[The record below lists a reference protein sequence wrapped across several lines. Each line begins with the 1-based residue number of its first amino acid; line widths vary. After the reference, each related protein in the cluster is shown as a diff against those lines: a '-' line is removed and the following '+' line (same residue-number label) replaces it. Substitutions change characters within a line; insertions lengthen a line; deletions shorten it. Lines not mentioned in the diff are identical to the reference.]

1 MSIFDELVARYR
13 NMNYGNLSGNN
24 PSAVRSLL
32 EEYNDRTYAQTIN
45 PSELTYLNGVPQN
58 QWIIDDRGN
67 LVFGMPGMEGG
78 LIGSGSTYPTY
89 DPNIDYGDPG
99 YAGFIPGEITGELQ
113 QGLIGDVGQMWDM
126 GEAER
131 QIISGQNMAEW
142 QTPWWGMQQASNMM
156 SQMPTSQQF
165 QNPNP
170 ILTGIAAAG
179 SMGNMF
185 G

>member
-67 LVFGMPGMEGG
+67 LVFGMPGMEERVLLLGVVRHC
-78 LIGSGSTYPTY
+78 SGVKQAKQTQT
-89 DPNIDYGDPG
+89 NKLKQ
-99 YAGFIPGEITGELQ
+99 A
-113 QGLIGDVGQMWDM
+113 
-126 GEAER
+126 
-131 QIISGQNMAEW
+131 QNR
-142 QTPWWGMQQASNMM
+142 PS
-156 SQMPTSQQF
+156 
-165 QNPNP
+165 
-170 ILTGIAAAG
+170 L
-179 SMGNMF
+179 
-185 G
+185 

>member
-67 LVFGMPGMEGG
+67 LVFGMPGESVQGG
-78 LIGSGSTYPTY
+78 LIGSDNTYPTY
-89 DPNIDYGDPG
+89 DPNIDYGDSG
-99 YAGFIPGEITGELQ
+99 YAGVIPG
-113 QGLIGDVGQMWDM
+113 
-126 GEAER
+126 
-131 QIISGQNMAEW
+131 
-142 QTPWWGMQQASNMM
+142 
-156 SQMPTSQQF
+156 
-165 QNPNP
+165 
-170 ILTGIAAAG
+170 
-179 SMGNMF
+179 
-185 G
+185 